1 MPLDVN
7 GFDELM
13 TDIAGMASK
22 MDADGAGAPVAK
34 RILEAAA
41 VPIHEQM
48 QANAAHDPQILSGDL
63 HAALQ
68 IGKVKRSSK
77 TVTTFNNGTTET
89 SMPTCLSGA
98 DGEPATTLR
107 IDSSRGTVFKNN
119 AVSTVLS
126 AVIYRGGERITD
138 MNTLRSTFGSGAYL
152 QWSWQR
158 LDEERFG
165 VISASDSRLINDG
178 FSFVLSADDV
188 DTKVTF
194 MCELI
199 TN

>member
-1 MPLDVN
+1 MHP
-7 GFDELM
+7 E
-13 TDIAGMASK
+13 S
-22 MDADGAGAPVAK
+22 
-34 RILEAAA
+34 
-41 VPIHEQM
+41 
-48 QANAAHDPQILSGDL
+48 LS
-63 HAALQ
+63 
-68 IGKVKRSSK
+68 SSH
-77 TVTTFNNGTTET
+77 
-89 SMPTCLSGA
+89 PYL
-98 DGEPATTLR
+98 P
-107 IDSSRGTVFKNN
+107 
-119 AVSTVLS
+119 
-126 AVIYRGGERITD
+126 
-138 MNTLRSTFGSGAYL
+138 YL

>member
-1 MPLDVN
+1 M
-7 GFDELM
+7 
-13 TDIAGMASK
+13 
-22 MDADGAGAPVAK
+22 
-34 RILEAAA
+34 
-41 VPIHEQM
+41 
-48 QANAAHDPQILSGDL
+48 
-63 HAALQ
+63 
-68 IGKVKRSSK
+68 
-77 TVTTFNNGTTET
+77 
-89 SMPTCLSGA
+89 
-98 DGEPATTLR
+98 
-107 IDSSRGTVFKNN
+107 
-119 AVSTVLS
+119 LS
-126 AVIYRGGERITD
+126 AVIYRGGVRITD
-138 MNTLRSTFGSGAYL
+138 MNALRSTFGSGTYL